1 MAFEAIACYL
11 LGYRGQGQ
19 PPMGLPDVNVP
30 LRARGRLQ
38 AERGLSEP
46 EAFRWIQKTSMNR
59 RVTMR
64 AVAEAVLA
72 GELPENPPG
81 DGGRWQWD
89 GGGWQWDGGGWRD
102 RGRRRRPVTGP
113 VTALTQ
119 SPHHARPRDRDQAAG
134 PAETGHVRPG
144 MENPGEPLVPSA
156 KY

>member
-11 LGYRGQGQ
+11 LGYRGQGR

-30 LRARGRLQ
+30 LRDRFQEMSALGTEVGTLREQLEVRKVLDRAKGRLQ

-72 GELPENPPG
+72 GEVPENPAG
-81 DGGRWQWD
+81 DGGPAGA
-89 GGGWQWDGGGWRD
+89 GGR
-102 RGRRRRPVTGP
+102 
-113 VTALTQ
+113 
-119 SPHHARPRDRDQAAG
+119 
-134 PAETGHVRPG
+134 
-144 MENPGEPLVPSA
+144 
-156 KY
+156 